1 MDARG
6 YNALLNTFMYGYG
19 TALSRMLD
27 MKLVNRQVGE
37 ALLTTD
43 YGQKFLSSMGFN
55 TPAGKDVKSITDDY
69 AQQFKNIGIT
79 NVFDVLEAKDDKL
92 VMDIGMCVFAS
103 ATSAFRDQGVKIP
116 PCPVVGLLL
125 SILDKKLNKHGVM
138 TDCLYQPEKNSS
150 VFTVE
155 LHDK

>member
-19 TALSRMLD
+19 TALSRLLD

-43 YGQKFLSSMGFN
+43 YGQKFLGSMGFK
-55 TPAGKDVKSITDDY
+55 TPTGQDAKSIAEDY
-69 AQQFKNIGIT
+69 ARQFKDIGVT
-79 NVFDVLEAKDDKL
+79 NTFDVLEADDDKL
-92 VMDIGMCVFAS
+92 VMDIGMCVFSS
-103 ATSAFRDQGVKIP
+103 ATSAFREQGVVIP

-125 SILDKKLNKHGVM
+125 SIIDKKLRKHGVM
-138 TDCLYQPEKNSS
+138 TDCEYKPEKNSS
-150 VFTVE
+150 IFTVE
-155 LHDK
+155 LRDK

>member
-43 YGQKFLSSMGFN
+43 YGRKFLGSMGFKP
-55 TPAGKDVKSITDDY
+55 PAGGDAKSITEDY
-69 AQQFKNIGIT
+69 AQQFKKIGIT
-79 NVFDVLEAKDDKL
+79 NTFDVLEANDDKL

-103 ATSAFRDQGVKIP
+103 ATSAFRAQGVTIP

-125 SILDKKLNKHGVM
+125 SIISKELNKHGIM
-138 TDCLYQPEKNSS
+138 TDCEYKPESNSS
-150 VFTVE
+150 IFTVE
-155 LHDK
+155 LRDK